1 MRYSLADLSEHMF
14 NRPVAISRH
23 KAEIIL
29 GVLGPR
35 LNIGSLVVAGEAPKP
50 IAQLQALAQTAKSE
64 LDLMPGERDLFRRD
78 WETGA
83 LLDPYE
89 VWNGIA
95 ILKVRGT
102 LMPENGLDP
111 ASGMT
116 GYDGLALKARCA
128 LADGAVKGVILDDDS
143 GGGSV
148 VDMMETCTAL
158 RELAAAKPMR
168 AIVRGSAA
176 SAAYALACCA
186 PEITCAP
193 YSWVGS
199 IGALIAHADFS
210 KANEQDGITVTMIA
224 SAPHKTDGSSNLPLA
239 PDVAA
244 LFQRDV
250 DLCAASF
257 IEHVSQC
264 RGLSVD
270 EITAQEARFYTGEE
284 GLKLGLVDKI
294 MPWDESMKEFA
305 QAVNGGA
312 ARTVAPAPG
321 ARLTVETNMT
331 TNTPAPAAETGIT
344 QAALDAAVAAA
355 KAEASTETKA
365 ATEKAERERVS
376 ALTELAG
383 GEHGELLAKAII
395 DGTEV
400 GAFALALKRADGE
413 AAAAALD
420 GAKADAAKPEQL
432 PAKTPDKQ
440 PGAKV
445 NRGQAFMEKRQA
457 SAK

>member
-35 LNIGSLVVAGEAPKP
+35 LNIGSLVVAGEAGAKP
-50 IAQLQALAQTAKSE
+50 IAQLQAMAQSAKSE

-89 VWNGIA
+89 IWNGIA
-95 ILKVRGT
+95 ILTVRGT

-128 LADGAVKGVILDDDS
+128 LADGAVKGVIVDHDS

-148 VDMMETCTAL
+148 VDMMETATAL

-168 AIVRGSAA
+168 SIVRGCSA
-176 SAAYALACCA
+176 SADYALACCA

-199 IGALIAHADFS
+199 IGTLIAHADFS

-224 SAPHKTDGSSNLPLA
+224 SAPHKTDGSANLPLA

-244 LFQRDV
+244 MFQRDV

-257 IEHVSQC
+257 IAHVADC

-270 EITAQEARFYTGEE
+270 EITAQEARFYTGED

-294 MPWDESMKEFA
+294 MPWDASMKEFA

-312 ARTVAPAPG
+312 SRTVATAPG
-321 ARLTVETNMT
+321 ARAMETTMT
-331 TNTPAPAAETGIT
+331 TTTTAPAADAPVLT
-344 QAALDAAVAAA
+344 QADLDAAVAKAA
-355 KAEASTETKA
+355 TDTKA
-365 ATEKAERERVS
+365 ATEQAERDRVAGLQAIAGDGNRD
-376 ALTELAG
+376 ALT
-383 GEHGELLAKAII
+383 KAIA
-395 DGTEV
+395 DGTQP
-400 GAFALALKRADGE
+400 GAFAIALRSAEGD
-413 AAAAALD
+413 AAAAALA
-420 GAKADAAKPEQL
+420 GMTADAAKPDLL
-432 PAKTPDKQ
+432 PTKAAERQ
-440 PGAKV
+440 PGTKV
-445 NRGQAFMEKRQA
+445 NRGQAYV
-457 SAK
+457 AKKTAAAK